1 MLTLTRINNLL
12 PSAIISDELISKA
25 IKAIQ
30 QETVTTTGF
39 TEEANI
45 VGVLVHAARR
55 VPQKQ
60 RRFTSEAAIQSF
72 VKTLVML
79 ANSQYMEDELSVES
93 ARFGVS
99 QYRYPKV
106 FKELVDWDGRI
117 YASNTYA
124 ELGLQLGVLYSTRIE
139 VGPKL
144 ANAEIMTPDSLQD
157 FCKEFG
163 FTELVQYHVM
173 RKSVDDMTSVPVKEY
188 FNVVPAVMDENES
201 VITPEAK
208 EIITIDKFNQF
219 AVLYRSV
226 KANGIGDFVLRSR
239 GVAFSIDASL
249 GLKRVDL
256 QTVEGYENELH
267 GSSNTA
273 EVSSAPTV

>member
-1 MLTLTRINNLL
+1 
-12 PSAIISDELISKA
+12 
-25 IKAIQ
+25 
-30 QETVTTTGF
+30 
-39 TEEANI
+39 
-45 VGVLVHAARR
+45 
-55 VPQKQ
+55 
-60 RRFTSEAAIQSF
+60 
-72 VKTLVML
+72 
-79 ANSQYMEDELSVES
+79 
-93 ARFGVS
+93 
-99 QYRYPKV
+99 
-106 FKELVDWDGRI
+106 
-117 YASNTYA
+117 
-124 ELGLQLGVLYSTRIE
+124 
-139 VGPKL
+139 
-144 ANAEIMTPDSLQD
+144 
-157 FCKEFG
+157 
-163 FTELVQYHVM
+163 
-173 RKSVDDMTSVPVKEY
+173 
-188 FNVVPAVMDENES
+188 MDENES